1 MSLRRE
7 LNLRNPIKSLP
18 HEVLLN
24 VYFTAQCIKKDAGRF
39 FHSFGLTDVQF
50 NLMMLLKHQSDPRQG
65 LSQAQISEMMLVNRA
80 NTTTLIDRME
90 KAGLVQRT
98 ASVSDRRTNIIKLS
112 SRGKKLL
119 EEVEP
124 RYADEVQRI
133 MASFNTTEQKKII
146 ALLEKIRQ
154 FVNGH
159 KQN

>member
-1 MSLRRE
+1 MSLREE

-39 FHSFGLTDVQF
+39 FHTFGLTDVQF
-50 NLMMLLKHQSDPRQG
+50 NLMMLLKHQSVPRQG
-65 LSQAQISEMMLVNRA
+65 LTQAQISEMMLVNRA

-98 ASVSDRRTNIIKLS
+98 ASVSDRRTNIIRLS
-112 SRGKKLL
+112 ARGKKLL

-133 MASFNTTEQKKII
+133 MASFNTAEQKKII
-146 ALLEKIRQ
+146 VLLDKIRQ